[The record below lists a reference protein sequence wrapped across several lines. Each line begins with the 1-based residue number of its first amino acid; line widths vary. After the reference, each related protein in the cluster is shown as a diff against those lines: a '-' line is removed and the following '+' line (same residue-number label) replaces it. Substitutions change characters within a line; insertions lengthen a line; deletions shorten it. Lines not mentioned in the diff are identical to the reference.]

1 MGRSSALK
9 FTDITCQFPDV
20 HPVLTGLCEMAHI
33 AELNAEEMY
42 LRKSES
48 LQLLYVAA
56 ERTYSQLRQF
66 AERAG
71 IAAMDVDERVKQ
83 YGEVPALHLHNGNT
97 RNYYHTPSEPADTFA
112 VYYHAVLL
120 TFRPFLIAMASSHQK
135 QGLMWLRA
143 ACRKATDAAQDS
155 LVFISNQQNASP
167 SCRVCTSCLASQ
179 MRSRSANV
187 TDAMPGSPVYC
198 LFHRIKLRCPAI

>member
-9 FTDITCQFPDV
+9 YADISCQFPDV
-20 HPVLTGLCEMAHI
+20 HPVLKGLTDIARI
-33 AELNAEEMY
+33 AESNAEEMY
-42 LRKSES
+42 LRKSDS

-56 ERTYSQLRQF
+56 ERTYVQLRRF

-83 YGEVPALHLHNGNT
+83 YGDVPALHLHNGGFEIC
-97 RNYYHTPSEPADTFA
+97 SICVWPANCFL

-120 TFRPFLIAMASSHQK
+120 TFRPFLVAMASSNQK
-135 QGLMWLRA
+135 PGLMWLRA

-155 LVFISNQQNASP
+155 LVFISNQQNASIA
-167 SCRVCTSCLASQ
+167 CRV
-179 MRSRSANV
+179 R
-187 TDAMPGSPVYC
+187 
-198 LFHRIKLRCPAI
+198 